1 VVKITQ
7 DGIIKGGNCD
17 RAHRMRAAREE
28 GAGIYLSE
36 LMKRNC
42 IVSKN
47 GWCKIIKLAITPERK
62 IYEIGNGDRE
72 IGYRRFRSDV
82 IGILVQ
88 TKKSF
93 RMAWLEKWLED
104 ICSFEF
110 GIEGETPLSIITPGE
125 KLKVGYA
132 PPWRDDIYK
141 KRKQRGE
148 FNT

>member
-7 DGIIKGGNCD
+7 DGIIQGGNCD
-17 RAHRMRAAREE
+17 RAHRARAAREM
-28 GAGIYLSE
+28 GAKMYLNE
-36 LMKRNC
+36 LLAKKRVLWNH
-42 IVSKN
+42 

-62 IYEIGNGDRE
+62 IYEIGGDRE

-82 IGILVQ
+82 IGVLVQ
-88 TKKSF
+88 TKQSF

-110 GIEGETPLSIITPGE
+110 GVESETPLSIITPGE
-125 KLKVGYA
+125 KFRVGYA

-148 FNT
+148 F